1 MFLVAIGRWGYLMVP
16 IVPSG
21 AVELTLF
28 REPSG
33 PMPEAERKGGGWC
46 PNWWEICSFRGFQ
59 MLSRL
64 NFTNLTR
71 SLRTR
76 KGYDEVVLIVVVM
89 IMIIIIIILLLLL
102 LLLLI
107 IIIINGKIIYGKV
120 SGLGRSC
127 YVGKISIWP
136 SRGAAPRC
144 RNAQGE
150 PRQIDG

>member
-1 MFLVAIGRWGYLMVP
+1 
-16 IVPSG
+16 
-21 AVELTLF
+21 
-28 REPSG
+28 
-33 PMPEAERKGGGWC
+33 
-46 PNWWEICSFRGFQ
+46 

-102 LLLLI
+102 LLLLLIIIIII